1 MHTKQFIL
9 LTSLSLC
16 IAACDKIP
24 EPIQASIDIPVET
37 QAQSSA
43 DAEITLKQFI
53 DASINRQHNAYYDLL
68 SEKDHA
74 IKTREKYLEEQQQLQ
89 PNLADA
95 YFHDITYQIS
105 AITLSGNDAS
115 AEVIYHFPDAER
127 MIKQVYNLA
136 ILEKQGLPALDEMKQ
151 QMDIAFK
158 DKPLPMKTATRH
170 FNLVQENNA
179 WRVYLGWDKPQAN

>member
-1 MHTKQFIL
+1 MDTKLLFL
-9 LTSLSLC
+9 LTALIFWLF
-16 IAACDKIP
+16 ACDKIP
-24 EPIQASIDIPVET
+24 EPTQANIDTPVEIQIQT
-37 QAQSSA
+37 TV
-43 DAEITLKQFI
+43 DAEITLKKFI
-53 DASINRQHNAYYDLL
+53 DASITRQHSEYYDLL
-68 SEKDHA
+68 SEKDRA

-89 PNLADA
+89 PNLADN

-105 AITLSGNDAS
+105 AITLSGNNAS

-158 DKPLPMKTATRH
+158 DKPLPMKTITRH
-170 FNLVQENNA
+170 FNLLQENNN
-179 WRVYLGWDKPQAN
+179 WRVYMDWDKQQ